1 MATKIESNKLP
12 IKDVFN
18 DKWFRIPEY
27 QRPYVWTK
35 DQIYDLLDDIT
46 SAYKSDKA
54 SQFFLG
60 SLVLKKNADKL
71 YDEYDLL
78 DGQQR
83 ITTLFLIIAV
93 IRDIVGVK
101 NQTRH
106 NTCKNIVYQQEN
118 PDCNI
123 PERLRVVFD
132 IREEVAEF
140 IDKYV
145 KCDGSTQCDDIKD
158 FANKKECD
166 ISIKNMASAILNIRD
181 FFESENNINEFFP
194 FLLNNVLLIY
204 VSSEDLDDA
213 FRLFTILNNRGVKL
227 RNADILK
234 AENIGKIDLKNRSI
248 YAKKWENIEK
258 YFGEDFDVFL
268 SHLRTILVKQKATT
282 NLLREFEDNVYNVTP
297 PLLQKGKDSIDF
309 FENYKK
315 YYEFI
320 FEEEKKGES
329 YEIYNRLSVMKY
341 GFESD
346 IWVAPLLRFYDK
358 FKTEH
363 LAEFVQKLD
372 CKFASDWILA
382 QTPTK
387 RTVNINDIIDCI
399 DKNNDSQTVI
409 NSNALDFNKEELLA
423 CFKSN
428 IYGKRW
434 AKYIMYKLEF
444 LNLNNKDIAFAL
456 PKTTSIEH
464 VLPQTPSKESQWNKD
479 FDDESREFWTNKIGN
494 LVLISRRKNSALGNL
509 DYEKKVDKYF
519 KTKTENLTNVL
530 SLYKTYNTWTPTEV
544 AQRNESILNL
554 LKKDFNIK

>member
-145 KCDGSTQCDDIKD
+145 KC
-158 FANKKECD
+158 
-166 ISIKNMASAILNIRD
+166 
-181 FFESENNINEFFP
+181 
-194 FLLNNVLLIY
+194 V
-204 VSSEDLDDA
+204 V
-213 FRLFTILNNRGVKL
+213 
-227 RNADILK
+227 
-234 AENIGKIDLKNRSI
+234 
-248 YAKKWENIEK
+248 
-258 YFGEDFDVFL
+258 
-268 SHLRTILVKQKATT
+268 
-282 NLLREFEDNVYNVTP
+282 
-297 PLLQKGKDSIDF
+297 
-309 FENYKK
+309 
-315 YYEFI
+315 
-320 FEEEKKGES
+320 
-329 YEIYNRLSVMKY
+329 
-341 GFESD
+341 
-346 IWVAPLLRFYDK
+346 
-358 FKTEH
+358 
-363 LAEFVQKLD
+363 
-372 CKFASDWILA
+372 
-382 QTPTK
+382 
-387 RTVNINDIIDCI
+387 
-399 DKNNDSQTVI
+399 
-409 NSNALDFNKEELLA
+409 
-423 CFKSN
+423 
-428 IYGKRW
+428 
-434 AKYIMYKLEF
+434 
-444 LNLNNKDIAFAL
+444 
-456 PKTTSIEH
+456 
-464 VLPQTPSKESQWNKD
+464 
-479 FDDESREFWTNKIGN
+479 
-494 LVLISRRKNSALGNL
+494 
-509 DYEKKVDKYF
+509 
-519 KTKTENLTNVL
+519 
-530 SLYKTYNTWTPTEV
+530 
-544 AQRNESILNL
+544 
-554 LKKDFNIK
+554 